1 MASVQDA
8 DLILMMEGG
17 RIVAAG
23 NHDQLLADCEMYQE
37 IYNQQ
42 TRGGDRDE

>member
-8 DLILMMEGG
+8 DLILVMDGG
-17 RIVAAG
+17 RVIATG
-23 NHDQLLADCEMYQE
+23 NHDQLLADCTMYQE

-42 TRGGDRDE
+42 TRGGAQDE